1 MYHIIK
7 SEINHSEFYFSP
19 NDERINVQPLASWDK
34 YQKNKRKIGAWF
46 WMSARPLYSLLLAK
60 SLLLLPLTMDCIK
73 CMQLL
78 LLEASLHKLLH
89 LQHLLKGTQHQ
100 HYPQFQLDLCL
111 FAFSPVSYG
120 LGLQNCL
127 LFTGI
132 PVFSL
137 SWVSFFL
144 MLYFCLE
151 WLSIMCSFCSWWL
164 SFIAFAS

>member
-111 FAFSPVSYG
+111 LA
-120 LGLQNCL
+120 
-127 LFTGI
+127 
-132 PVFSL
+132 FSL
-137 SWVSFFL
+137 SLMVLVSKIVYCSPGFLFSHSLGSHFFSC
-144 MLYFCLE
+144 FTSV
-151 WLSIMCSFCSWWL
+151 LSG
-164 SFIAFAS
+164 